1 MNQTP
6 AVILNVQRQ
15 PGANTTNVVKAI
27 KNLMPQ
33 LQGNCLQVFKWPRSP
48 ILHGALIEGVRFR
61 C

>member
-15 PGANTTNVVKAI
+15 PGANTISVVKSI

-33 LQGNCLQVFKWPRSP
+33 LEATLPAGLQVTTPDRSNGEYP
-48 ILHGALIEGVRFR
+48 GFGRR
-61 C
+61 R